1 MKKTNI
7 NRILV
12 ALDPSEVNRSILRA
26 ATTLAVNLDAK
37 LNALF
42 VEDINLLRLAELPFA
57 REVVYGS
64 PTGRQINVA
73 DMERSLHSQMI
84 RLRTLVEAIS
94 QQSKM
99 NIAFDVLR
107 GDVASVVCSASEQT
121 DLLVI
126 GKNTQQ
132 LRHSQKVGS
141 ITQTI
146 LSSAS
151 CNLMVLQHGATI
163 ERPVAVLF
171 TGSKA
176 SHRALQLAIQLVEQD
191 HENLTVIYPA
201 SSDKEYKH
209 LKQEVNALTRPF
221 GFEARHLQLKDDT
234 TVAMLN
240 TLIDCEARMLL
251 LESRDNVLSK
261 ESMQSLIEQTSAPI
275 ILIN

>member
-1 MKKTNI
+1 MIKTNI

-12 ALDPSEVNRSILRA
+12 ALDPSEVNRSTLQA
-26 ATTLAVNLDAK
+26 ATTLAANLDAE

-64 PTGRQINVA
+64 STGRQINVA
-73 DMERSLHSQMI
+73 DMERSLHSQII
-84 RLRTLVEAIS
+84 RLRKLVETIARKS
-94 QQSKM
+94 QVK
-99 NIAFDVLR
+99 IAFDVLR
-107 GDVASVVCSASEQT
+107 GDIASVVCRASEQT
-121 DLLVI
+121 DLLVV
-126 GKNTQQ
+126 GKNTQP
-132 LRHSQKVGS
+132 LRQSMKVSG

-163 ERPVAVLF
+163 ERPVAVFF

-176 SHRALQLAIQLVEQD
+176 SQKALQLAIQLVEQD
-191 HENLTVIYPA
+191 HENLTVVYPA
-201 SSDKEYKH
+201 SSDKEYKN
-209 LKQEVNALTRPF
+209 LKQEVNALTLPF

-234 TVAMLN
+234 AVSMLN

-251 LESRDNVLSK
+251 LESRDNVLGK
-261 ESMQSLIEQTSAPI
+261 EQMQSLIEQTTAPI